1 MQTFQTQV
9 RTIKNGQ
16 FGDTGNTEHETKTT
30 KANQIKTNKAS
41 KRKQTNKQIK
51 IQKIT
56 QTKSTE
62 SLEKMRNKEPPKNND
77 NKKKGLI
84 EFLARGKQFLSLII
98 HPPCHPCSDEVLDT
112 TVIYDLCSF
121 MRINVIRLQHIEE

>member
-1 MQTFQTQV
+1 MYSNISTR

-16 FGDTGNTEHETKTT
+16 SKDTGNKERETKTT
-30 KANQIKTNKAS
+30 KVNKIKTNKAS

-62 SLEKMRNKEPPKNND
+62 SLVKMRNKEPPKNND
-77 NKKKGLI
+77 NKKRVNRVPRAG
-84 EFLARGKQFLSLII
+84 
-98 HPPCHPCSDEVLDT
+98 
-112 TVIYDLCSF
+112 
-121 MRINVIRLQHIEE
+121 

>member
-9 RTIKNGQ
+9 RTIKNGHS
-16 FGDTGNTEHETKTT
+16 GDTGNTEHETKTNN
-30 KANQIKTNKAS
+30 ANKIKTNKAS

-56 QTKSTE
+56 HKKSTE
-62 SLEKMRNKEPPKNND
+62 NLEKRRNKEPPKTT
-77 NKKKGLI
+77 KTKKGLI
-84 EFLARGKQFLSLII
+84 EFLAPGKPFLPLII
-98 HPPCHPCSDEVLDT
+98 HLPCHPCSDEVLDT

-121 MRINVIRLQHIEE
+121 MRRNVIRLQHIEE